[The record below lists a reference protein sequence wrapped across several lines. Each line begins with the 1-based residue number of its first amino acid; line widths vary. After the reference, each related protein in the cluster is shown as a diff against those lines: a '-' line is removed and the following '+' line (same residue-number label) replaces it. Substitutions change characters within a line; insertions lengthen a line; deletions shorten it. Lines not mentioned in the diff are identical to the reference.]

1 MMFLS
6 QTYKLNSITRKV
18 LIVLVGVLTITSVRV
33 QSAQAFSLLPPA
45 PTFSTATK
53 MIYDVVAE
61 NGFTV
66 PKSNVQELKQASEA
80 NDLKVKYTRYVDM
93 TAYTSSVEE
102 CDSTPFI
109 TADGTRTEWGIVAAN
124 FLPFGTKIRIPEYFG
139 DQVFVV
145 HDRMNQRY
153 YYRVDVWMQT
163 KSEAFQFGKRKLKI
177 EVLES

>member
-1 MMFLS
+1 
-6 QTYKLNSITRKV
+6 
-18 LIVLVGVLTITSVRV
+18 
-33 QSAQAFSLLPPA
+33 
-45 PTFSTATK
+45 
-53 MIYDVVAE
+53 
-61 NGFTV
+61 
-66 PKSNVQELKQASEA
+66 
-80 NDLKVKYTRYVDM
+80 M

-109 TADGTRTEWGIVAAN
+109 TADGTHTEWGIVAAN

-163 KSEAFQFGKRKLKI
+163 KTEAFQFGKRKLKI